1 MTMLDEP
8 RVEGAEEL
16 EFRDRVRA
24 FLDGHCQKRRS
35 GRSADGVADRPNDD
49 GEAEGTSMLE
59 ADSASLIAA
68 AKAYQAALVDAGLGF
83 LTWPKRYGGAEL
95 TKRHVEIF
103 NEVAA
108 DYEIPNAIFTIG
120 HGMCAPTLLEFGTDE
135 QRDTYLPDLL
145 RGDRLWCQLYSEPG
159 AGSDVASLQTRAVR
173 DGDEWVLNGQKVW
186 TSGAHYCDWGIIIAR
201 TNPEAPKHKGIT
213 MFVLDMHAPG
223 VEPKPLRQITG
234 AANFNEVFLTDV
246 RVPDADRLGAVDD
259 GWRLSVALLMNER
272 VAIGAAGGGPR
283 DGGVQPLIR
292 KARERGLLGDAS
304 IRQGLMQVY
313 IQQRLASWL
322 GQRTRAA
329 LKAGRAP
336 GPEGSLGKLLAANI
350 ARQQSDL
357 GIAIAGAAGVAWEE
371 GDARGARWSTAVL
384 TAPASAIA
392 GGTSEIQK
400 NIVGERVLG
409 LPKEPQVDRDLPF
422 RDLLVGTQ
430 R

>member
-1 MTMLDEP
+1 MTMVDEP
-8 RVEGAEEL
+8 RVDTAEES
-16 EFRDRVRA
+16 EFRARVRA
-24 FLDGHCQKRRS
+24 FLDGHCHKRRS
-35 GRSADGVADRPNDD
+35 RRAEDD
-49 GEAEGTSMLE
+49 GADAEQEDEGTSMLDP
-59 ADSASLIAA
+59 DSASLIAR

-120 HGMCAPTLLEFGTDE
+120 HGMCAPTVLEFGNDE
-135 QRDTYLPDLL
+135 QKDKYLPDLL
-145 RGDRLWCQLYSEPG
+145 RGDRIWCQLYSEPG

-201 TNPEAPKHKGIT
+201 TNPDAPKHKGIT
-213 MFVLDMHAPG
+213 MFILDMHAPG
-223 VEPKPLRQITG
+223 VESKPLRQITG
-234 AANFNEVFLTDV
+234 GANFNEVFLTDV

-292 KARERGLLGDAS
+292 KARERGLLDDPT
-304 IRQGLMQVY
+304 IRQGLMDVY
-313 IQQRLASWL
+313 IQQRLLSWL

-350 ARQQSDL
+350 ARRQSDL
-357 GIAIAGAAGVAWEE
+357 GIAIAGAGGVAWEA
-371 GDARGARWSTAVL
+371 GDERGPRWSNAVL

-400 NIVGERVLG
+400 NIIGERVLG

-422 RDLLVGTQ
+422 KDLLVGTQ